1 MRWKVFFYINPKD
14 EIMYQ
19 TSGLKMLDCP
29 LKIKETVSLERY
41 LWDLANK
48 SKSLKS
54 WQQLSKSVK
63 RIYQS

>member
-1 MRWKVFFYINPKD
+1 
-14 EIMYQ
+14 MYQ

-41 LWDLANK
+41 LLDLANK